1 MTNEPE
7 VVNDC
12 NELSEPLEW
21 MRQRVGM
28 RLRHM
33 VVLAEGG
40 VNMPFDGFTA
50 KDFQVFAIPD
60 FPGRMAAIRGQI
72 QPKLFALAEEVGPKL
87 KPIVGSETFFH
98 VAKHMRRTV
107 NPPDDTWVAFGPE
120 KRGYK
125 KAQHFKVA
133 ISRHCIRFLFE
144 MGPEYAD
151 KAKWVRAWERETGR
165 LAGQLRKRS
174 GLGWY
179 KNEHDEKPAALLTSL
194 SSEEIERL
202 VGELTRRKDGQL
214 VFGRRLDQAEV
225 LRLKPDAFKQVAL
238 ATFAD
243 LASLYKLG

>member
-1 MTNEPE
+1 
-7 VVNDC
+7 
-12 NELSEPLEW
+12 
-21 MRQRVGM
+21 
-28 RLRHM
+28 
-33 VVLAEGG
+33 
-40 VNMPFDGFTA
+40 MPFDGFTA

-72 QPKLFALAEEVGPKL
+72 QPKLFALAEEIGPKL
-87 KPIVGSETFFH
+87 KQIVGSETFSH

-133 ISRHCIRFLFE
+133 ISRHCIRLLFE
-144 MGPEYAD
+144 VGPEYAD
-151 KAKWVRAWERETGR
+151 KAKWVRVWEREAGR
-165 LAGQLRKRS
+165 LAVQLKKGS

-179 KNEHDEKPAALLTSL
+179 KSEHDEEPAALLESL
-194 SSEEIERL
+194 SSQEVGRL
-202 VGELTRRKDGQL
+202 AGELTRRKDGQL

-225 LRLKPDAFKQVAL
+225 LRLKPRAFAQAAL
-238 ATFAD
+238 ATFGD